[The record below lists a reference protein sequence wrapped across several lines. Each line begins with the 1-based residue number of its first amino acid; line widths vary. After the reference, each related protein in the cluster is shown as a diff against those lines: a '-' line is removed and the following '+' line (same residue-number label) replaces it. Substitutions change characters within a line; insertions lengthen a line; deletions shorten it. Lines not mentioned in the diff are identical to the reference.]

1 MAGYLRSR
9 KINASA
15 TSELCRQSILLEW
28 QKALVHHI
36 DWIPMDSRKKSI
48 ARMTSIF
55 VVVEAV
61 FVYYASGIFLFS
73 TSPKMLF
80 TYLPGYGYVIKTFFY
95 YFWYGVYHP
104 VGTGGK
110 LIVSSL
116 QSKAFIELPAAEHF
130 TVALFYGIIGVAVMA
145 AVVYSIKLK
154 VTLTVSPKS
163 PSSSL

>member
-1 MAGYLRSR
+1 MVSPPLL
-9 KINASA
+9 A
-15 TSELCRQSILLEW
+15 TGNTTEAIE
-28 QKALVHHI
+28 
-36 DWIPMDSRKKSI
+36 DSMKKSI

-73 TSPKMLF
+73 TSPKMQF
-80 TYLPGYGYVIKTFFY
+80 KYLPGYGYVIKTFFY

-104 VGTGGK
+104 VGTTGGK
-110 LIVSSL
+110 LIASSL
-116 QSKAFIELPAAEHF
+116 QSKTFIELPAAEHF
-130 TVALFYGIIGVAVMA
+130 TVTFFYGIIAVAVMA

-163 PSSSL
+163 PF